1 MSLVKLHSGKV
12 RDVYDAGDGLLLM
25 VASDR
30 ISAFDVVMHEPIVD
44 KGKVLTGV
52 TAYWLAE
59 TADLV
64 PSHLVST
71 DVAEFPPEAGDID
84 PSLGRSDLRPAP
96 GRSVLD
102 HLAGRTMLVRRAE
115 MLPIEC
121 IVRGYLAGSG
131 WKEYT
136 ESGTVCGIGLPE
148 GLRQSDRLP
157 EPLFTPSTKAPAA
170 PTGQETVV
178 HDENIS
184 PAQAAT
190 LVGQDVYR
198 QAEEISLA
206 VYARASEAAAA
217 RGLIVADTK
226 FELGFVDG
234 ALTMCDEVLTP
245 DSSRFWDA
253 ETWEP
258 GTSPPSFDKQPLRD
272 WLETSGWDKTPPPPF
287 LPYDVVRETHD
298 RYLAAYERITGNL
311 FSAWAGEA

>member
-1 MSLVKLHSGKV
+1 MSLTKIHSGKV

-30 ISAFDVVMHEPIVD
+30 ISAFDVVMFEPIVD

-52 TAYWLAE
+52 TAYWLE
-59 TADLV
+59 QMADLV
-64 PSHLVST
+64 ASHLVST
-71 DVAEFPPEAGDID
+71 DVADFPPGAADID
-84 PSLGRSDLRPAP
+84 PSLGRSDLRSAP
-96 GRSVLD
+96 GRSALD

-121 IVRGYLAGSG
+121 IVRGYLSGSG

-136 ESGTVCGIGLPE
+136 QSGTVCGIPLPE

-157 EPLFTPSTKAPAA
+157 EPLFTPSTKAQ
-170 PTGQETVV
+170 TG

-184 PAQAAT
+184 PAQAAE
-190 LVGQDVYR
+190 LVGADVYH
-198 QAEEISLA
+198 QAEQVSLA
-206 VYARASEAAAA
+206 VYTRAAEAAAQ

-234 ALTMCDEVLTP
+234 VLTMCDEVLTP

-253 ETWEP
+253 ETWVP
-258 GTSPPSFDKQPLRD
+258 GTTPPSFDKQPLRD
-272 WLETSGWDKTPPPPF
+272 WLEESGWDKTPPPPF
-287 LPYDVVRETHD
+287 LPFDVVRQTQE
-298 RYLAAYERITGNL
+298 RYVAAYERITGKP
-311 FSAWAGEA
+311 FSDWAGTH

>member
-1 MSLVKLHSGKV
+1 
-12 RDVYDAGDGLLLM
+12 

-30 ISAFDVVMHEPIVD
+30 ISAFDVVMAEPIVD

-52 TAYWLAE
+52 TAHWLSE
-59 TADLV
+59 IADLV

-71 DVAEFPPEAGDID
+71 EVGELPPEAAEID
-84 PSLGRSDLRPAP
+84 PSLGRSDLRSAP
-96 GRSVLD
+96 GRSALD

-131 WKEYT
+131 WKEYQ

-157 EPLFTPSTKAPAA
+157 EPIFTPSTKADA
-170 PTGQETVV
+170 PVGNDAVV

-184 PAQAAT
+184 PAQAAE
-190 LVGQDVYR
+190 LVGDEVYR
-198 QAEEISLA
+198 QAEQISLA
-206 VYARASEAAAA
+206 VYARASQAAAT

-298 RYLAAYERITGNL
+298 RYVAAYERITGQP
-311 FSAWAGEA
+311 FSDWVGEA

>member
-1 MSLVKLHSGKV
+1 VTLAKLHSGKV
-12 RDVYDAGDGLLLM
+12 RDIYDAGDGLLLM

-30 ISAFDVVMHEPIVD
+30 ISAFDVVMTEPIVD

-52 TAYWLAE
+52 TAYWLTE
-59 TADLV
+59 IADLV
-64 PSHLVST
+64 AGHLVST
-71 DVAEFPPEAGDID
+71 DVADFPPEAAEID
-84 PSLGRSDLRPAP
+84 PSLGRSDLRSAP

-136 ESGTVCGIGLPE
+136 ESKTVCGIGLPD

-157 EPLFTPSTKAPAA
+157 EPLFTPSTKADS
-170 PTGQETVV
+170 G

-184 PAQAAT
+184 PAQAAD
-190 LVGQDVYR
+190 LVGAEVYR
-198 QAEEISLA
+198 QAERISLD
-206 VYARASEAAAA
+206 VYARASEAAAT

-272 WLETSGWDKTPPPPF
+272 WLETSGWDKMPPPPF

-298 RYLAAYERITGNL
+298 RYRAAYERITGMP
-311 FSAWAGEA
+311 FAAWAGEA

>member
-1 MSLVKLHSGKV
+1 MSLAKLHSGKV
-12 RDVYDAGDGLLLM
+12 RDVYDAGDGLLFM

-30 ISAFDVVMHEPIVD
+30 ISAFDVVMTEPIVD

-59 TADLV
+59 IADLV
-64 PSHLVST
+64 ASHLVST
-71 DVAEFPPEAGDID
+71 DVAAFPPEATEI
-84 PSLGRSDLRPAP
+84 SALN
-96 GRSVLD
+96 
-102 HLAGRTMLVRRAE
+102 HLAGRAMLVRRAE

-121 IVRGYLAGSG
+121 IVRGYLSGSG

-136 ESGTVCGIGLPE
+136 ASGTVCGIGLPE

-157 EPLFTPSTKAPAA
+157 TPLFTPSTKAES
-170 PTGQETVV
+170 G

-184 PAQAAT
+184 PAQAAE
-190 LVGQDVYR
+190 LVGPDVYR
-198 QAEEISLA
+198 QAEEVSLA
-206 VYARASEAAAA
+206 VYARGAEAAAG
-217 RGLIVADTK
+217 RGLILADTK
-226 FELGFVDG
+226 FELGFVDR

-258 GTSPPSFDKQPLRD
+258 GTTPPSFDKQPLRD
-272 WLETSGWDKTPPPPF
+272 WLEASGWDKAPPPPF

-298 RYLAAYERITGNL
+298 RYVAAYERITGKA
-311 FSAWAGEA
+311 FSDWAGEA